1 MDIQFPFTAHALR
14 VEQPL
19 GTFFVAVLPAELLL
33 RVCASDRMSAS
44 LNPDGVGYS
53 LEGTQRVIQD
63 KRLSE
68 IAAYI
73 NRVDSAFPN
82 SIIVAANYDPETGFD
97 QTEVEDIAEE
107 EGKESNGN
115 SSAWHIQESSDGFL
129 KLTIP
134 SEAKLAAVIDGQHRL
149 FSFAKADLGSR
160 VKMDLICSIFIDLP
174 KAQQA
179 QIFATINSTQKRVD
193 RSLTFELFGYNVS
206 DEAEE
211 YWTPDK
217 LAVFFARKLATDT
230 DSPLKTHIMVAPK
243 RDSRLEKIVG
253 GGTWRISTAVAV
265 DGIMRLYSS
274 NPKRDANLMREG
286 NAHTR
291 NVLLKGPKDKSPLRS
306 AYIEGNDAVIFKMV
320 LNYLKAAD
328 QVFWKNANE
337 NSYIIRTIGV
347 QAIFDILRKLA
358 TDAFE
363 KKDISSR
370 YFKDKL
376 SPASEIDFSS
386 TEFQN
391 ASGSGRTFIRKEIEK
406 AIGCGLKQPEHLP
419 RPSK

>member
-1 MDIQFPFTAHALR
+1 MDIQFPFTVPTLR
-14 VEQPL
+14 VDQRL
-19 GTFFVAVLPAELLL
+19 GSFYVAVLPAELLL

-44 LNPDGVGYS
+44 LNADGVGYS

-73 NRVDSAFPN
+73 NRVDAAFPN
-82 SIIVAANYDPETGFD
+82 SIIVAANYDRETGFD
-97 QTEVEDIAEE
+97 QTENEDIAAEE
-107 EGKESNGN
+107 SEETNGIT
-115 SSAWHIQESSDGFL
+115 SAWSVQVSDDGCH

-149 FSFAKADLGSR
+149 FSFAKASPEALRS
-160 VKMDLICSIFIDLP
+160 MNLICSIFIDLP
-174 KAQQA
+174 KALQA

-206 DEAEE
+206 DEPEE

-217 LAVFFARKLATDT
+217 LAVFFTRKLATDT
-230 DSPLKTHIMVAPK
+230 DSPLRGRIMVAPK
-243 RDSRLEKIVG
+243 RDSRLEKIAAEA
-253 GGTWRISTAVAV
+253 TWRISTAVAV

-286 NAHTR
+286 DAHTR
-291 NVLLKGPKDKSPLRS
+291 NALLEGPKDKSPLRS

-328 QVFWKNANE
+328 RVFWE
-337 NSYIIRTIGV
+337 NPTDGSYIFRTIGV

-358 TDAFE
+358 SDAFQ
-363 KKDISSR
+363 KRNISSG
-370 YFKDKL
+370 YFEDIL
-376 SPASEIDFSS
+376 NPAREIDFSS

-391 ASGSGRTFIRKEIEK
+391 ASGSGRTFIRKAIEK
-406 AIGCGLKQPEHLP
+406 AIGI
-419 RPSK
+419 